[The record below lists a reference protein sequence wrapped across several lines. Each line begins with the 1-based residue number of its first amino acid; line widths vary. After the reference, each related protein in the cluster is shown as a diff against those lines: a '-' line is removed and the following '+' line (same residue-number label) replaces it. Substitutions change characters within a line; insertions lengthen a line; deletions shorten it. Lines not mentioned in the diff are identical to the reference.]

1 MRVPAV
7 VVLGLCGLLAA
18 PLLRAEEPAA
28 DRTTIRFQ
36 PSASQDKVP
45 TRYQLAPCQFACVL
59 IPQALG
65 ARLLWGGIE
74 LYHLTFSSPVKSACN
89 AENNIVHADYYRPR
103 GVGPF
108 PCVIVLDILAGNEKV
123 ARVCASTLAQN
134 GIGGLFVSLPYYGE
148 RRPAGSRLRFL
159 SYDLE
164 HTTEAVR
171 QAVLDLRCAT
181 AWMESR
187 PEIDARRLGI
197 MGTSLG
203 SFLAALTAEMEPK
216 LGRVAVL
223 LGGGGFVDA
232 YYDHPRAASY
242 RKLWEAAG
250 GTKEEVARF
259 LAPFDPLTCAA
270 NLKERKVLMI
280 AAKRDE
286 VVPPRMAEALW
297 RATGQQQ
304 IVWIDAGHYTAALF
318 LVPGLQRVVQHF
330 GAR

>member
-1 MRVPAV
+1 MRAPFLI
-7 VVLGLCGLLAA
+7 VLGLCGLLAA
-18 PLLRAEEPAA
+18 RLARAEEPAA
-28 DRTTIRFQ
+28 DRTKVRFQ
-36 PSASQDKVP
+36 PMAGQDRLP
-45 TRYQLAPCQFACVL
+45 ARYRLAPCQFACTLTRKDDRAVS
-59 IPQALG
+59 
-65 ARLLWGGIE
+65 GIE
-74 LYHLTFSSPVKSACN
+74 LYHLTFPSPVKSACP
-89 AENNIVHADYYRPR
+89 ENNTVHADYYRPR
-103 GVGPF
+103 GAGPF

-134 GIGGLFVSLPYYGE
+134 GIGGLFVSLPYYGA

-159 SYDLE
+159 SYDVD
-164 HTTEAVR
+164 HTLEAVR

-216 LGRVAVL
+216 LGRVAIL

-232 YYDHPRAASY
+232 FYDDPRAAPY
-242 RKLWEAAG
+242 RKMWEAAG
-250 GTKEEVARF
+250 GTKEEVAKF
-259 LAPFDPLTCAA
+259 LAPVDPLTCAA
-270 NLKERKVLMI
+270 NLNERKVLMI
-280 AAKRDE
+280 AGKRDE
-286 VVPPRMAEALW
+286 IVLPRMAEALW
-297 RATGQQQ
+297 RASGRQQ
-304 IVWIDAGHYTAALF
+304 IVWIDAGHYTAALY